1 MQTPNIFLHYYN
13 SDEATV
19 SFLEI
24 MQSDVAPEILTII
37 QEELVHQLS
46 GAVLAE
52 KLPNFDWQNARM
64 QEKWQSAV
72 NLLLPHVILPEMIW
86 QSWIASLSQN
96 TSTPAAEI
104 PSFADLLT
112 ADVYYAS
119 PSDSLPDLIEVEEEP
134 IPEEIVEEEIV
145 EEILAFEEAIPD
157 NFEVSDVLPD
167 IQPIEE
173 TPIIEEV
180 IPDNFEVSDEISDI
194 QPIEETPAIE
204 ETIPDY
210 FEVSDELPDIQPIE
224 EIQEEE
230 PAEIEKP
237 KSIHELHAASSEEK
251 VLDTI
256 QVTDHSLKNMVEINM
271 TNSLGESISLFQ
283 KLNFIQDLFE
293 GNADEFQRLIEF
305 VDTHASATKWKSEIE
320 GEFGQYLNAENEDTW
335 NEFYILVDRKFN

>member
-13 SDEATV
+13 SDEAAV

-24 MQSDVAPEILTII
+24 MQSDVAPEILTVI

-72 NLLLPHVILPEMIW
+72 NLLLPHVILPDMIW
-86 QSWIASLSQN
+86 QSWIASLSQD
-96 TSTPAAEI
+96 TTAPADEI

-134 IPEEIVEEEIV
+134 IPEEIIEEEIVVETPIIEEEIV
-145 EEILAFEEAIPD
+145 EEIPA
-157 NFEVSDVLPD
+157 
-167 IQPIEE
+167 
-173 TPIIEEV
+173 
-180 IPDNFEVSDEISDI
+180 
-194 QPIEETPAIE
+194 AIE
-204 ETIPDY
+204 AEIVEEIPAVAEAIPDY
-210 FEVSDELPDIQPIE
+210 FEVSDELPEIQPIE

-230 PAEIEKP
+230 PTEIEKP
-237 KSIHELHAASSEEK
+237 KSINELHAASSEEK

-305 VDTHASATKWKSEIE
+305 VDTQASATKWKSEIE
-320 GEFGQYLNAENEDTW
+320 GTFGQYLNAENEDTW

>member
-13 SDEATV
+13 SDEAAV

-86 QSWIASLSQN
+86 QSWIASLSQD
-96 TSTPAAEI
+96 TTAPAAEI
-104 PSFADLLT
+104 PSFAELLT

-145 EEILAFEEAIPD
+145 EEILAFEEA
-157 NFEVSDVLPD
+157 
-167 IQPIEE
+167 
-173 TPIIEEV
+173 

-237 KSIHELHAASSEEK
+237 KSINELHAASSEEK

-283 KLNFIQDLFE
+283 KLNFIQDLFD

>member
-1 MQTPNIFLHYYN
+1 
-13 SDEATV
+13 
-19 SFLEI
+19 

-72 NLLLPHVILPEMIW
+72 NLLLPHVILPDMIW
-86 QSWIASLSQN
+86 QSWIASLSQD
-96 TSTPAAEI
+96 TTAPAAEI

-119 PSDSLPDLIEVEEEP
+119 PSDSLPELIEIEEES
-134 IPEEIVEEEIV
+134 IPEVIIEEEIV
-145 EEILAFEEAIPD
+145 EEIPALEESIPD
-157 NFEVSDVLPD
+157 YFEVSDVLPD

-194 QPIEETPAIE
+194 QPIEE
-204 ETIPDY
+204 
-210 FEVSDELPDIQPIE
+210 
-224 EIQEEE
+224 IQEEE

-237 KSIHELHAASSEEK
+237 KSINELHAASSEEK

>member
-1 MQTPNIFLHYYN
+1 MSY
-13 SDEATV
+13 
-19 SFLEI
+19 
-24 MQSDVAPEILTII
+24 DVAPEILTAI

-72 NLLLPHVILPEMIW
+72 NLLLPHVKLPDMIW
-86 QSWIASLSQN
+86 QSWIASLSQD
-96 TSTPAAEI
+96 TTAPADEI

-119 PSDSLPDLIEVEEEP
+119 PSDSLPDLIEVAEEP
-134 IPEEIVEEEIV
+134 IPEEMIEEEIV
-145 EEILAFEEAIPD
+145 A
-157 NFEVSDVLPD
+157 
-167 IQPIEE
+167 E
-173 TPIIEEV
+173 TPIIEE
-180 IPDNFEVSDEISDI
+180 EIIEEALSI
-194 QPIEETPAIE
+194 EEQIVEETPAIE
-204 ETIPDY
+204 EAIPDY
-210 FEVSDELPDIQPIE
+210 FEVSDELPEIKPIE

-230 PAEIEKP
+230 PTEIEKP
-237 KSIHELHAASSEEK
+237 KSINELHAASSEEK

-271 TNSLGESISLFQ
+271 THSLGESISLFQ

-305 VDTHASATKWKSEIE
+305 VDTQASATKWKSEIE
-320 GEFGQYLNAENEDTW
+320 GKFGQYLNAENEDTW

>member
-13 SDEATV
+13 SDEAAV

-24 MQSDVAPEILTII
+24 MQSDVAPEILTVI

-72 NLLLPHVILPEMIW
+72 NLLLPHVILPDMIW
-86 QSWIASLSQN
+86 QSWIASLSQD
-96 TSTPAAEI
+96 TTAPADEI

-119 PSDSLPDLIEVEEEP
+119 PSDSLPDLIEVAEEP
-134 IPEEIVEEEIV
+134 IPEEIIEEEMVEETPIIEVEMVEEIPATIEEEIV
-145 EEILAFEEAIPD
+145 EEIPAVSEA
-157 NFEVSDVLPD
+157 
-167 IQPIEE
+167 
-173 TPIIEEV
+173 
-180 IPDNFEVSDEISDI
+180 
-194 QPIEETPAIE
+194 
-204 ETIPDY
+204 IPDY
-210 FEVSDELPDIQPIE
+210 FEVSDELPEIQPIE

-230 PAEIEKP
+230 PTEIEKP
-237 KSIHELHAASSEEK
+237 KSINELHAASSEEK

-293 GNADEFQRLIEF
+293 GNADEFQHLIEF
-305 VDTHASATKWKSEIE
+305 VDTQASATKWKSEIE
-320 GEFGQYLNAENEDTW
+320 GKFGQYLNAENEDTW

>member
-13 SDEATV
+13 SDEAAV

-24 MQSDVAPEILTII
+24 MQSDVAPEILTVI

-72 NLLLPHVILPEMIW
+72 NLLLPHVILPDMIW
-86 QSWIASLSQN
+86 QSWIASLSQDN
-96 TSTPAAEI
+96 SAPADEI

-119 PSDSLPDLIEVEEEP
+119 PSDSLPDLIEVAEEP
-134 IPEEIVEEEIV
+134 IPEEIIEEEMVEETPIIEVEMVEEIPAAIEEEIV
-145 EEILAFEEAIPD
+145 EEIPAVSEA
-157 NFEVSDVLPD
+157 
-167 IQPIEE
+167 
-173 TPIIEEV
+173 
-180 IPDNFEVSDEISDI
+180 
-194 QPIEETPAIE
+194 
-204 ETIPDY
+204 IPDY
-210 FEVSDELPDIQPIE
+210 FEVSDELPEIQPIE

-230 PAEIEKP
+230 PTEIEKP
-237 KSIHELHAASSEEK
+237 KSINELHAASSEEK

-305 VDTHASATKWKSEIE
+305 VDTQASATKWKSEIE
-320 GEFGQYLNAENEDTW
+320 GKFGQYLNAENEDTW

>member
-13 SDEATV
+13 SDEAAV

-24 MQSDVAPEILTII
+24 MQSDVAPEILTVI

-72 NLLLPHVILPEMIW
+72 NLLLPHVILPDMIW
-86 QSWIASLSQN
+86 QSWIASLSQDN
-96 TSTPAAEI
+96 SAPADEI

-119 PSDSLPDLIEVEEEP
+119 PSDSLPDLIEVAEEP
-134 IPEEIVEEEIV
+134 IPEEIIEEEMVEETPIIEEEIV
-145 EEILAFEEAIPD
+145 EEIPAVSEA
-157 NFEVSDVLPD
+157 
-167 IQPIEE
+167 
-173 TPIIEEV
+173 
-180 IPDNFEVSDEISDI
+180 
-194 QPIEETPAIE
+194 
-204 ETIPDY
+204 IPDY
-210 FEVSDELPDIQPIE
+210 FEVSDELPEIQPIE

-230 PAEIEKP
+230 PTEIEKP
-237 KSIHELHAASSEEK
+237 KSINELHAASSEEK

-305 VDTHASATKWKSEIE
+305 VDTKASATKWKSEIE
-320 GEFGQYLNAENEDTW
+320 GKFGQYLNAENEDTW

>member
-13 SDEATV
+13 SDEAAV

-24 MQSDVAPEILTII
+24 MQSDVAPEILTAI

-72 NLLLPHVILPEMIW
+72 NLLLPHVKLPDMIW
-86 QSWIASLSQN
+86 QSWIASLSQD
-96 TSTPAAEI
+96 TTAPADEI

-119 PSDSLPDLIEVEEEP
+119 PSDSLPDLIEVEGEQA
-134 IPEEIVEEEIV
+134 
-145 EEILAFEEAIPD
+145 L
-157 NFEVSDVLPD
+157 S
-167 IQPIEE
+167 IEE
-173 TPIIEEV
+173 QIV
-180 IPDNFEVSDEISDI
+180 
-194 QPIEETPAIE
+194 EETPAIE
-204 ETIPDY
+204 EAIPDY
-210 FEVSDELPDIQPIE
+210 FEVSDELPEIKPIE

-230 PAEIEKP
+230 PTEIEKP
-237 KSIHELHAASSEEK
+237 KSINELHAASSEEK

-271 TNSLGESISLFQ
+271 TQSLGESISLFQ

-305 VDTHASATKWKSEIE
+305 VDTQASATKWKSEIE
-320 GEFGQYLNAENEDTW
+320 GKFGQYLNAENEDTW

>member
-134 IPEEIVEEEIV
+134 IPEEIIEEEIV
-145 EEILAFEEAIPD
+145 EEILAFEEA
-157 NFEVSDVLPD
+157 
-167 IQPIEE
+167 
-173 TPIIEEV
+173 

-237 KSIHELHAASSEEK
+237 KSINELHAASSEEK

-283 KLNFIQDLFE
+283 KLNFIQDLFD

>member
-13 SDEATV
+13 SDEAAV

-24 MQSDVAPEILTII
+24 MQSDVSPEILTVI

-72 NLLLPHVILPEMIW
+72 NLLLPHVILPDMIW
-86 QSWIASLSQN
+86 QSWIASLSQDN
-96 TSTPAAEI
+96 SAPADEI

-119 PSDSLPDLIEVEEEP
+119 PSDSLPDLIEIAEEP
-134 IPEEIVEEEIV
+134 ISEEIIEEEIV
-145 EEILAFEEAIPD
+145 VETP
-157 NFEVSDVLPD
+157 V
-167 IQPIEE
+167 IEE
-173 TPIIEEV
+173 KIV
-180 IPDNFEVSDEISDI
+180 
-194 QPIEETPAIE
+194 EETPAIE
-204 ETIPDY
+204 EAIPDY
-210 FEVSDELPDIQPIE
+210 FEVIDELPEIQPIE

-230 PAEIEKP
+230 TTEIEKP
-237 KSIHELHAASSEEK
+237 KSINELHAASSEEK

-293 GNADEFQRLIEF
+293 GNADEFQLLIEF
-305 VDTHASATKWKSEIE
+305 VDTQASATKWKSEIE
-320 GEFGQYLNAENEDTW
+320 GKFGQYLNAENEDTW

>member
-13 SDEATV
+13 SDEAAV

-24 MQSDVAPEILTII
+24 MQSDVAPEILTVI

-52 KLPNFDWQNARM
+52 KFPNFDWQNARM

-72 NLLLPHVILPEMIW
+72 NLLLPHVILPDMIW
-86 QSWIASLSQN
+86 QSWIASLSQD
-96 TSTPAAEI
+96 TTAPVDEI

-119 PSDSLPDLIEVEEEP
+119 PSDSLPDLIEVAEEP
-134 IPEEIVEEEIV
+134 IPEEIIKEEIVVETPIIEEEIV
-145 EEILAFEEAIPD
+145 EEIPA
-157 NFEVSDVLPD
+157 
-167 IQPIEE
+167 
-173 TPIIEEV
+173 
-180 IPDNFEVSDEISDI
+180 
-194 QPIEETPAIE
+194 AIE
-204 ETIPDY
+204 AEIVEELPAVAEAIPDY
-210 FEVSDELPDIQPIE
+210 FEVSDELPEIQPIE
-224 EIQEEE
+224 EIKGEE
-230 PAEIEKP
+230 PTEIEKP
-237 KSIHELHAASSEEK
+237 KSINELHAASSEEK

-305 VDTHASATKWKSEIE
+305 VDTQASATKWKSEIE
-320 GEFGQYLNAENEDTW
+320 GKFGQYLNAENEDTW